1 MENRFFTVN
10 GMRCEHCKAS
20 VENAIKEIA
29 GVETAE
35 VDLAN
40 KNSKGFVRQQF
51 GKSRQNKSG
60 SRCNRSLRTN
70 FIRIIRRKKN
80 EKDHSSNRYGM
91 FGMFCQYREETK

>member
-40 KNSKGFVRQQF
+40 KTVKVSYDSTLVSPDKIKAAVDAIGRFE
-51 GKSRQNKSG
+51 
-60 SRCNRSLRTN
+60 L
-70 FIRIIRRKKN
+70 IL
-80 EKDHSSNRYGM
+80 
-91 FGMFCQYREETK
+91 

>member
-40 KNSKGFVRQQF
+40 KTVKVSYDSNLVSPDKIKAADR
-51 GKSRQNKSG
+51 KSVV
-60 SRCNRSLRTN
+60 
-70 FIRIIRRKKN
+70 
-80 EKDHSSNRYGM
+80 
-91 FGMFCQYREETK
+91 

>member
-1 MENRFFTVN
+1 MENRLFTVN

-40 KNSKGFVRQQF
+40 KTVNVSY
-51 GKSRQNKSG
+51 
-60 SRCNRSLRTN
+60 
-70 FIRIIRRKKN
+70 
-80 EKDHSSNRYGM
+80 DSNLVSPDKIKATVDAIGR
-91 FGMFCQYREETK
+91 FELIL

>member
-1 MENRFFTVN
+1 MENRLFTVN

-40 KNSKGFVRQQF
+40 KTVKVSY
-51 GKSRQNKSG
+51 
-60 SRCNRSLRTN
+60 
-70 FIRIIRRKKN
+70 
-80 EKDHSSNRYGM
+80 DSNLLSPDKIKAAVDAIGR
-91 FGMFCQYREETK
+91 FELIL

>member
-40 KNSKGFVRQQF
+40 KTVKVSY
-51 GKSRQNKSG
+51 
-60 SRCNRSLRTN
+60 
-70 FIRIIRRKKN
+70 
-80 EKDHSSNRYGM
+80 DSNLVSPDKIKVAVDAIGR
-91 FGMFCQYREETK
+91 FELIL

>member
-40 KNSKGFVRQQF
+40 KTVKVSYDSNLV
-51 GKSRQNKSG
+51 
-60 SRCNRSLRTN
+60 SLDKIKAAVDAIGR
-70 FIRIIRRKKN
+70 FELIL
-80 EKDHSSNRYGM
+80 
-91 FGMFCQYREETK
+91 

>member
-40 KNSKGFVRQQF
+40 KTVKVSY
-51 GKSRQNKSG
+51 
-60 SRCNRSLRTN
+60 
-70 FIRIIRRKKN
+70 
-80 EKDHSSNRYGM
+80 DSNLVSPDKIKAAVYAIGR
-91 FGMFCQYREETK
+91 FELIL

>member
-29 GVETAE
+29 GVETAK

-40 KNSKGFVRQQF
+40 KTVKVSY
-51 GKSRQNKSG
+51 
-60 SRCNRSLRTN
+60 
-70 FIRIIRRKKN
+70 
-80 EKDHSSNRYGM
+80 DSNLVSPDKIKAAVDAIGR
-91 FGMFCQYREETK
+91 FELIL